1 MAKRKT
7 GADDLALAVYSKKMK
22 NEVVLTSSR
31 EKAVIPSVSI
41 PAKFFIDSLYNVKVL
56 HF

>member
-7 GADDLALAVYSKKMK
+7 AGDDLALAVYNKKMK

-31 EKAVIPSVSI
+31 EKAVIPTVSM
-41 PAKFFIDSLYNVKVL
+41 PAKYLINIQILSVIINT
-56 HF
+56 